1 MNVFKISWLLFKNNL
16 KLYKFYLGV
25 LILATAIYYNFLA
38 VNYNP
43 YLKVL
48 GEQYVFAQV
57 ASTMCSLVLFLTM
70 LSFMFHANSFF
81 YKLRYKEIGT
91 YLLMGSP
98 SVKSA

>member
-16 KLYKFYLGV
+16 KLYRFYLGV

-48 GEQYVFAQV
+48 GEQYVFAKV

-81 YKLRYKEIGT
+81 YKLRYRGCCK
-91 YLLMGSP
+91 
-98 SVKSA
+98 